1 MSDLTESSQVTA
13 TTTPQWY
20 TDSMSNLATNAGAAG
35 DTARNAANVAA
46 WDPNALQNQAFT
58 DVRSNVG
65 NYQPGLT
72 DASTSFTNAGNTNIS
87 GAANPFL
94 TAGTATSGLSQANPY
109 LTSGTSSAA
118 DLVGNYMNPFTNNV
132 VDQIRLANQQNIQQN
147 LSPGITAGAV
157 GAGQFGSQRGANAL
171 ALGISNANIGALG
184 QQSAALQAGYT
195 EALRAAQQQ
204 RANQLAA
211 GQTAGTLQNQF
222 NTNQVTAGQVAG
234 NLAAQQGQL
243 LRDVGTGQA
252 ALANQ
257 RQTQG
262 LADVNALATLGGQ
275 QQTIAQNRALAP
287 LEILGKQASV
297 MSGANIPTTT
307 TTTMR
312 GSPLSAIAG
321 LGATAAGIFSPTAGT
336 TRRNADGTTTTI
348 PGLSL
353 ADQFTGWL
361 RRQSSTGNGS
371 PTETASNSFQSS
383 DGTWYPTQAAA
394 TAADEAYLPFLGA
407 DGNRYATQ
415 QDADAADT
423 IYLDTTQDT

>member
-1 MSDLTESSQVTA
+1 MPDLTESSQVTA

-20 TDSMSNLATNAGAAG
+20 TDSMSSLATNAGAAG
-35 DTARNAANVAA
+35 DTARNATNIAA
-46 WDPNALQNQAFT
+46 WDPNALQTQAFT

-65 NYQPGLT
+65 NYQSGLT
-72 DASTSFTNAGNTNIS
+72 DANTSFTNAGNTDIT

-109 LTSGTSSAA
+109 LISGTSSAA
-118 DLVGNYMNPFTNNV
+118 DLVGGYMNPFTSGV

-171 ALGISNANIGALG
+171 ALGLSNANIGALG

-204 RANQLAA
+204 RANQLTA

-234 NLAAQQGQL
+234 NLAAQEGQL

-297 MSGANIPTTT
+297 LSGANIPTTT

-312 GSPLSAIAG
+312 GSPLSMIAG
-321 LGATAAGIFSPTAGT
+321 LGATTAGIFSRPVVG
-336 TRRNADGTTTTI
+336 RNPDGTSIFGDSLWTTLKNQFGTEVANAVAGA
-348 PGLSL
+348 PGGTNATVPGAETDPNNPLYG
-353 ADQFTGWL
+353 ADDTVTGGANNTVVGAYDPNNW
-361 RRQSSTGNGS
+361 SDDTG
-371 PTETASNSFQSS
+371 EMV
-383 DGTWYPTQAAA
+383 DGVWYPI
-394 TAADEAYLPFLGA
+394 G
-407 DGNRYATQ
+407 
-415 QDADAADT
+415 
-423 IYLDTTQDT
+423 

>member
-1 MSDLTESSQVTA
+1 M
-13 TTTPQWY
+13 
-20 TDSMSNLATNAGAAG
+20 G
-35 DTARNAANVAA
+35 
-46 WDPNALQNQAFT
+46 
-58 DVRSNVG
+58 
-65 NYQPGLT
+65 
-72 DASTSFTNAGNTNIS
+72 
-87 GAANPFL
+87 
-94 TAGTATSGLSQANPY
+94 
-109 LTSGTSSAA
+109 
-118 DLVGNYMNPFTNNV
+118 
-132 VDQIRLANQQNIQQN
+132 LANQQNIQQN

-204 RANQLAA
+204 RANQLTA

-234 NLAAQQGQL
+234 NLAAQEGQL

-287 LEILGKQASV
+287 LEILGRQASV
-297 MSGANIPTTT
+297 LSGANIPTTT

-312 GSPLSAIAG
+312 GSPLSMIAG
-321 LGATAAGIFSPTAGT
+321 LGATTAGIFSRPVVG
-336 TRRNADGTTTTI
+336 RNPDGTSIFGDSLWTTI
-348 PGLSL
+348 KNQFGTEVANAVAGASGGASGGANDTVAGAETDPNNPLYG
-353 ADQFTGWL
+353 ADDTVTGGAGDIVYAGGSAYDPNNW
-361 RRQSSTGNGS
+361 SDDTGDMV
-371 PTETASNSFQSS
+371 
-383 DGTWYPTQAAA
+383 DGVWYPI
-394 TAADEAYLPFLGA
+394 G
-407 DGNRYATQ
+407 
-415 QDADAADT
+415 
-423 IYLDTTQDT
+423 